1 MISAQAV
8 SKSYKLGERGRGGRL
23 TLAETLDAGLKRS
36 LRKLHRSGG
45 ESGGVGVGQ
54 RPERSLYNALSD
66 VSFEVREGEAV
77 GLIGHNGAGK
87 STLLK
92 ILSRITEPSSG
103 RVEMLG
109 RVGSL
114 LEVGTGF
121 HPELTGR
128 ENILLNG
135 AILGMP
141 RREILRNFDQ
151 IIDFAEI
158 EEFLDTPV
166 KRYSSGMYVRLAFSV
181 AAHTRPDILLID
193 EVLAVGDLKF
203 QRKCMDHVKGLI
215 ASNATVLL
223 VSHNMFA
230 IRSICDRALYLNH
243 GRMVYDGPVDRAIEL
258 YEADSQMRTP
268 AWAEYQLGKSA
279 KGQVI
284 DITSIE
290 CLDERGRPRTSFTP
304 GERMRVRIGY
314 DASQPLRSP
323 NFIVAVMRSDNVG
336 CCNYN
341 TVMDEVDIPSVA
353 GPGEVELLT
362 PPLKLVSESYSLQV
376 LVRDDQ
382 FQRLHCARIGP
393 SFQIRD
399 DLLSTHFGVFHEP
412 ATWTVRC

>member
-8 SKSYKLGERGRGGRL
+8 SKSYQLGEGNRATYRTLREAFDGR
-23 TLAETLDAGLKRS
+23 
-36 LRKLHRSGG
+36 
-45 ESGGVGVGQ
+45 VGQ
-54 RPERSLYNALSD
+54 AARALRRLAPRAGRDGDADRPSLAILKALND
-66 VSFEVREGEAV
+66 VSFEIREGEAV

-135 AILGMP
+135 AILGMS
-141 RREILRNFDQ
+141 RREILRSFDQ
-151 IIDFAEI
+151 IVDFAEI
-158 EEFLDTPV
+158 EAFLDTPV

-203 QRKCMDHVKGLI
+203 QRKCMDHVKGLL

-230 IRSICDRALYLNH
+230 IRSICARALYLNH
-243 GRMVYDGPVDRAIEL
+243 GRMVHDGAVDRAIEL

-268 AWAEYQLGKSA
+268 AWAEHQLGKTA
-279 KGQVI
+279 GRPVI

-290 CLDERGRPRTSFTP
+290 CLDEWGQPRTSFTP
-304 GERMRVRIGY
+304 GDRMRVRISF
-314 DASQPLRSP
+314 DAPQPLENP
-323 NFIVAVMRSDNVG
+323 NFIVAVIRSDNIG

-341 TVMDEVDIPSVA
+341 TAMDNAGIPSVF
-353 GPGEVELLT
+353 GPGEIELLT

-376 LVRDDQ
+376 LVRDGQ
-382 FQRLHCARIGP
+382 FQRLHCARVGP
-393 SFQIRD
+393 SFQVRD
-399 DLLSTHFGVFHEP
+399 ELLSAHFGIFHEP
-412 ATWTVRC
+412 AMWTVRC